1 MDWITANETLVLA
14 NFPTDLKP
22 AYDQW
27 IIDNPGKAGRLAE
40 IIAATRAEF
49 RDALAVNPANVL
61 DPDEEKIPQS
71 CTRALQALVVFQIET
86 EMGHSVS
93 EERQQAMT
101 RADLFLRQIA
111 YQHFSARPEGATHEP
126 TPAYTPP
133 PWKEANQER
142 SLP

>member
-1 MDWITANETLVLA
+1 MNWITANEALILA
-14 NFPTDLKP
+14 DFPTDLQP

-27 IIDNPGKAGRLAE
+27 MVDHPDKAGRLAE
-40 IIAATRAEF
+40 IVTATRAEF

-111 YQHFSARPEGATHEP
+111 YQHFSARPTGAQREP

-133 PWKEANQER
+133 PWKEADQER